1 MIKLTQEIVA
11 SVRKLKLEG
20 IPVTEISRKLHI
32 SRPTVYKIMEIIT
45 DETLNADN
53 SSIEAIVDK
62 ERKTAEIL
70 NNKLR
75 DKHYGQIM
83 QAVYGEYGITLKSG
97 KWHRAI
103 ELGEI
108 YDVDSLNKIAS
119 LSTIME
125 KAGLKTEQLKSF
137 DGDNFQYLASLN
149 KEDVQFIITNIQ
161 SIVFLNI
168 LLKTHEVTRLIKAV
182 MIENGTS
189 WSEAVDFM
197 AEEIIIS
204 AKHRALEEKRIED
217 AIDRRKKLN
226 DDITRVNIQIANLI
240 KEIDNLNNTKNHLET
255 EIATLEKK
263 QQGLMRIL
271 NI

>member
-1 MIKLTQEIVA
+1 MIKQTQEIIA

-32 SRPTVYKIMEIIT
+32 SRPTVYKILGMIT

-83 QAVYGEYGITLKSG
+83 EAVYGEYGITLKSG
-97 KWHRAI
+97 KWRKAI
-103 ELGEI
+103 ELCER
-108 YDVDSLNKIAS
+108 YNVYSLNKIAT
-119 LSTIME
+119 LSTIM
-125 KAGLKTEQLKSF
+125 KKGGLKIEQLQSF
-137 DGDNFQYLASLN
+137 DGDKFQYLASLD
-149 KEDVQFIITNIQ
+149 KGDVQFIITNIQ
-161 SIVFLNI
+161 PIMFLHT
-168 LLKTHEVTRLIKAV
+168 LLKTHEITGLIKDI
-182 MIENGTS
+182 MSENGTS

-204 AKHRALEEKRIED
+204 WKHLALEEKRIED

-226 DDITRVNIQIANLI
+226 DETARITIQIANLI

-255 EIATLEKK
+255 DIATLEKK
-263 QQGLMRIL
+263 KQGLVRML